1 MPAPVAVPPAPAQA
15 ERRWPSVSV
24 VVVNYNGRDYL
35 DRCLTSLRE
44 LDYPADQVEVVL
56 IDNASSDGSVEHVR
70 SAFPEV
76 RVIVNDDNVG
86 FSPAV
91 NQAAE
96 LASGAFIALLNNDAA
111 ADPAWLRTAVPVL
124 EAEPSVA
131 CVASKILR
139 EDGETVDYAGGQLA
153 FYGHGFAKGVEQA
166 DADDDRIRD
175 TLFASGGAM
184 IVRRSIFLEVGGFDD
199 SYFAFFEDV
208 DFGWRLWILG
218 YTVRYVPAS
227 QVLHRHHGTIER
239 FGYAR
244 ERYLLERN
252 ALATVFKNY
261 ADDRL
266 SKILPAS
273 LLLTVFRGLDV
284 DGLELPDFTIREG
297 AEPIGD
303 LTMPGLTAAHLA
315 ALRDFALSL
324 DDLRAK
330 RTLIQDRRVRTDRVV
345 MKLFEESL
353 RPNVFREDFIEAFSQ
368 ALRAFDLTDHA
379 RSRSSVLIITQD
391 HIGAK
396 MAGPAIRCWEMARLL
411 AHEHEVTL
419 ASTQPVELPATD
431 EAFRLVQIHDGV
443 VDELLAGAEVVIFQ
457 GFVMHQFPQIE
468 ASDLPVLVDVYD
480 PFHLEGLNLRKEE
493 APAERYATAKSDTE
507 VLNRQFLRADF
518 LVCAS
523 EKQRDFWL
531 GQLASIGRVNPATFD
546 ADESLRSLLDIAPFG
561 LPQEPPVKREAVL
574 KGVVD
579 GIAEDDFLLLW
590 GGGIYNWFDPL
601 TLIRAVEQVVTEHD
615 DVKLFFMGAAHPNP
629 AVPKM
634 RMASAAYRLAE
645 DRGLLGKHVFFNEGW
660 VDYDRRADYLLEAD
674 LGVST
679 HFEHIET
686 AFSFRTR
693 ILDYLWASLPI
704 VATEG
709 DSLSRLIHEHDL
721 GLTVPPEDVDAL
733 ATAIKRLRNDRD
745 LYKTSKANVE
755 ALAPEMTWDRALA
768 PIAEFVRQPRRA
780 PDATGQAASYI
791 ARRDLVVTRSPVYY
805 AGRFVEY
812 ARTVGP
818 RTALIHARNFVRQR
832 TGR

>member
-1 MPAPVAVPPAPAQA
+1 MSGPVAVPPAPAQT

-24 VVVNYNGRDYL
+24 LVVNYNGRDYL

-44 LDYPADQVEVVL
+44 LDYPSEQLEVVL
-56 IDNASSDGSVEHVR
+56 VDNASSDGSVEHVR
-70 SAFPEV
+70 AQFPEV
-76 RVIVNDDNVG
+76 RLLVNDDNVG

-96 LASGAFIALLNNDAA
+96 AATGAFLALLNNDAA
-111 ADPAWLRTAVPVL
+111 ADPAWLRAAIPVL
-124 EAEPSVA
+124 EGEPDVA

-139 EDGETVDYAGGQLA
+139 EDGETVDYAGGQLS

-166 DADDDRIRD
+166 DAADDRIRD

-184 IVRRSIFLEVGGFDD
+184 IVRRSTFLDVGGFDD

-208 DFGWRLWILG
+208 DLGWRLWILG
-218 YTVRYVPAS
+218 YSVKYVPAS
-227 QVLHRHHGTIER
+227 RVFHRHHGTIER

-266 SKILPAS
+266 SRILPAS
-273 LLLTVFRGLDV
+273 LLLTLFRGLDV

-303 LTMPGLTAAHLA
+303 LPMPALTAAHLA
-315 ALRDFALSL
+315 AIRDFALSL
-324 DDLRAK
+324 DQLRAK
-330 RTLIQDRRVRTDRVV
+330 RTLIQDRRTRTDRVV

-353 RPNVFREDFIEAFSQ
+353 RPNVFRPDFLEAFEQ

-379 RSRSSVLIITQD
+379 RPRSSVLIVTQD
-391 HIGAK
+391 HIGAR
-396 MAGPAIRCWEMARLL
+396 MAGPAIRCWEMAKLL

-419 ASTQPVELPATD
+419 ASTQPVELRAD
-431 EAFRLVQIHDGV
+431 DQAFRVVQVHDANI
-443 VDELLAGAEVVIFQ
+443 DELLAGSEVVVFQ

-468 ASDLPVLVDVYD
+468 ASELPVLVDVYD

-493 APAERYATAKSDTE
+493 APAERYATARSDAE

-561 LPQEPPVKREAVL
+561 LPPEPPVKREPVL

-579 GIAEDDFLLLW
+579 GIGADDFLLLW

-601 TLIRAVEQVVTEHD
+601 TLIRAVEKVVADHD

-645 DRGLLGKHVFFNEGW
+645 ELGLLGTHVFFNEGW
-660 VDYDRRADYLLEAD
+660 VEYERRADYLLEAD

-686 AFSFRTR
+686 AFSYRTR

-709 DSLSRLIHEHDL
+709 DSLSRLIHAHDL

-733 ATAIKRLRNDRD
+733 ATAIRRLRNDTD
-745 LYKTSKANVE
+745 LYASAKANVE
-755 ALAPEMTWDRALA
+755 ALAPEMTWDKALA
-768 PIAEFVRQPRRA
+768 PIMEFCRQPRRA
-780 PDATGQAASYI
+780 PDATGRAASYV
-791 ARRDLVVTRSPVYY
+791 ARRDLVVTKSPLYY
-805 AGRFVEY
+805 AGRFVDY

-818 RTALIHARNFVRQR
+818 RTALVHARNFVRTR
-832 TGR
+832 AGR